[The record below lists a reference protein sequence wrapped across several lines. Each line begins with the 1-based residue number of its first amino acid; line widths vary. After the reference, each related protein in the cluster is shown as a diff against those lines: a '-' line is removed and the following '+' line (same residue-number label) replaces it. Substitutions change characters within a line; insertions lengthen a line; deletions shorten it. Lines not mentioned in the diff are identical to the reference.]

1 MEAIVSARRATMLQE
16 AQRNATD
23 MATLLAPV
31 DIAAELTGALFGG
44 RFEEVH
50 QPWRTLFGSEPFAYV
65 PNLSPHERVA
75 LAYER
80 LRLVNATI
88 GSVEELVGDLE
99 RLAALHEWSAVVDG
113 GLAAVAG
120 ILYNLFLGSLLDHD
134 GRRNLADFTQLRRTG
149 TFLCTELGHG
159 NDAVRLETTATHDP
173 ATGGFVL
180 HTPTVSAQKFMPNA
194 GAVGGPKTAVVAAR
208 LRHNDVDQGVFLF
221 LTPLSDERG
230 TLPGIRVRLLPD
242 KIGVPI
248 DHCLIS
254 FDQVRLPRHALLEGD
269 HGRLTADGA
278 FTSSVAKHRLRFLT
292 SIGRVTEGKLCMSG
306 CSVGPARAS
315 VAIAVR
321 YAHSRQT
328 TGLGMRPTVPLF
340 EHRSHHARLLD
351 ALATVYAT
359 TFLHRIVLSRWV
371 RRGDDSQD
379 DERLVAVAKAW
390 ITWQVRSVLI
400 ECRERCGAQALFRH
414 NGIADH
420 VAAIEGPIT
429 AEGDNLAIS
438 VKAAVELLARDPPA
452 QTEPRSGRLDD
463 PEFLQTLLADVER
476 LWHDRAA
483 ARFLGSSAL
492 DPLIRWNSAV
502 SPALEV
508 VEAHAQR
515 LAADAMLAAAR
526 TVHPRTR
533 RLLHR
538 LHRLFALR
546 RIARH
551 SGDLLA
557 GGRIT
562 AAHVRELS
570 EATDAALDA
579 LAPHALT
586 LINAFAIPEE
596 ILQRHP
602 IACTDYLHACDAM
615 VCDEPAHP
623 GAANQKGIR

>member
-1 MEAIVSARRATMLQE
+1 MQQE
-16 AQRNATD
+16 AQRSATD
-23 MATLLAPV
+23 MAALLATV
-31 DIAAELTGALFGG
+31 NIQAELTGVLFGQ

-50 QPWRTLFGSEPFAYV
+50 EPWRQLFSGEPFAYV
-65 PNLSPHERVA
+65 PDLTPHERVA
-75 LAYER
+75 LSYER

-88 GSVEELVGDLE
+88 GSVEELVADVE

-120 ILYNLFLGSLLDHD
+120 IHYNLFLGSLLDHD
-134 GRRNLADFTQLRRTG
+134 GRRNLADFTRMRRTG

-159 NDAVRLETTATHDP
+159 NDAVRLETKATHDP
-173 ATGGFVL
+173 ATDGFVL

-194 GAVGGPKTAVVAAR
+194 GAVGGPKTALVAAR
-208 LRHNDVDQGVFLF
+208 LVHNDVDQGVFLF

-230 TLPGIRVRLLPD
+230 PLPGIRVRLLPD

-269 HGRLTADGA
+269 HGRLTAGGD
-278 FTSSVAKHRLRFLT
+278 FTGSVDKHRLRFLK

-306 CSVGPARAS
+306 CSVGPARAA

-321 YAHSRQT
+321 YAHSRHT

-359 TFLHRIVLSRWV
+359 TLLHRTVLRRWA
-371 RRGDDSQD
+371 RRGDDRED
-379 DERLVAVAKAW
+379 DERLASVAKAW
-390 ITWQVRSVLI
+390 ITWQVRNVLI
-400 ECRERCGAQALFRH
+400 ECRERCGAQGLFRH

-420 VAAIEGPIT
+420 VVAIEGPIT

-438 VKAAVELLARDPPA
+438 VKAAGELLARNPPA
-452 QTEPRSGRLDD
+452 QTEPRAGRLDD

-483 ARFLGSSAL
+483 ARFLGSTAL

-526 TVHPRTR
+526 TVHPQTR
-533 RLLHR
+533 RLLYR

-546 RIARH
+546 RVARH

-557 GGRIT
+557 SGRIT
-562 AAHVRELS
+562 AAHVRELPD
-570 EATDAALDA
+570 ATDAALDA

-586 LINAFAIPEE
+586 LISAFAIPEE
-596 ILQRHP
+596 ILHQHP
-602 IACTDYLHACDAM
+602 IARTDHLQACDAM
-615 VCDEPAHP
+615 VCHKPAHP
-623 GAANQKGIR
+623 RAVNQKGIR

>member
-1 MEAIVSARRATMLQE
+1 MRQDAEQH
-16 AQRNATD
+16 ATD
-23 MATLLAPV
+23 MVAFLVPV
-31 DIAAELTGALFGG
+31 HIQTELTGVLFGE

-50 QPWRTLFGSEPFAYV
+50 EPWRKLFSGESFTYV
-65 PNLSPHERVA
+65 PDLTPHERVA
-75 LAYER
+75 LSYER
-80 LRLVNATI
+80 LRLVNATV
-88 GSVEELVGDLE
+88 GSVEALVADVE

-120 ILYNLFLGSLLDHD
+120 IHYNLFLGSLLDHD
-134 GRRNLADFTQLRRTG
+134 GPRNLADFTEMRQTG

-159 NDAVRLETTATHDP
+159 NDAVRLETTATYDP

-180 HTPTVSAQKFMPNA
+180 HTPTVPAQKFMPNA
-194 GAVGGPKTAVVAAR
+194 GAVGGPKTALVAAR
-208 LRHNDVDQGVFLF
+208 LRHDGADHGVFLF
-221 LTPLSDERG
+221 LTPLRDERG
-230 TLPGIRVRLLPD
+230 TLPGVRVRLLPD
-242 KIGVPI
+242 KIGAPI

-269 HGRLTADGA
+269 HGRLAASGA
-278 FTSSVAKHRLRFLT
+278 FTSSVVKHRLRFLT
-292 SIGRVTEGKLCMSG
+292 SIGRVTEGKLCMTG
-306 CSVGPARAS
+306 CSIGPARAS

-321 YAHSRQT
+321 YAHSRHT

-351 ALATVYAT
+351 ALATVYAAT
-359 TFLHRIVLSRWV
+359 LLHRTVLRRWA
-371 RRGDDSQD
+371 RHSDDDRD
-379 DERLVAVAKAW
+379 DHERLVAVAKSW
-390 ITWQVRSVLI
+390 ITWQVRNILI

-420 VAAIEGPIT
+420 VVTIEGPIT

-438 VKAAVELLARDPPA
+438 VKAAGELLARNPPA
-452 QTEPRSGRLDD
+452 QTEPREGRLDD
-463 PEFLQTLLADVER
+463 PEFLQTLLTDVER
-476 LWHDRAA
+476 LWHGRAV
-483 ARFLGSSAL
+483 ARFLGSTAL
-492 DPLIRWNSAV
+492 DPLNRWNSAV
-502 SPALEV
+502 SPALEG

-526 TVHPRTR
+526 TVHPQTR

-557 GGRIT
+557 SGRIT
-562 AAHVRELS
+562 AAHVRELP
-570 EATDAALDA
+570 EATDAVLDA

-586 LINAFAIPEE
+586 LINAFAIPED
-596 ILQRHP
+596 ILGRHP
-602 IACTDYLHACDAM
+602 IARADYLHACDAM
-615 VCDEPAHP
+615 VCDEPRP
-623 GAANQKGIR
+623 PPER